1 MKMRLPKINNF
12 VVIKVIVVAV
22 LFALIVKDPD
32 KAIEDAGKQTTKLS
46 SDEEWVHDHYGQDK
60 KGLEFGKGDQVLKPP
75 DEEQLD
81 YSRQQRTKQKQMNAI
96 IREMSLYFIFILVLC
111 VVAYGTRDT
120 QAFAANE
127 AVKGI
132 FVQSDYTSL
141 LPFDT
146 VSQFSIPRPVFGE
159 HKYYTRRSQVCNY

>member
-1 MKMRLPKINNF
+1 MKMRLAKIKNF
-12 VVIKVIVVAV
+12 VIVKVVVVAV

-32 KAIEDAGKQTTKLS
+32 KAIEDDEKQTTKLS
-46 SDEEWVHDHYGQDK
+46 SDEEWVHDPYGQDK
-60 KGLEFGKGDQVLKPP
+60 KGLDFGKGDEVLKPP
-75 DEEQLD
+75 DEEQLH
-81 YSRQQRTKQKQMNAI
+81 YSRQQRTKQKQMNGI

-111 VVAYGTRDT
+111 VVAYGSRDT

-132 FVQSDYTSL
+132 FVESDYTSL

-146 VSQFSIPRPVFGE
+146 VSQFSIRRPIFGE
-159 HKYYTRRSQVCNY
+159 QKYYTRRSQA